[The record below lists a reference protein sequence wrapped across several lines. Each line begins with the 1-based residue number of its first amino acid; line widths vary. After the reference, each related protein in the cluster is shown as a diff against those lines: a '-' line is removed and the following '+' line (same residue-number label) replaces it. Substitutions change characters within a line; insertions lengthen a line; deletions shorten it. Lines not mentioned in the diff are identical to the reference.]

1 MQKGGGWEE
10 NRFALEAG
18 SAPHGLGRWG
28 HLTHPLRLAFPSRSK
43 EGNQSSYPTGLMWG
57 VRDLIRTTRLTH
69 LTWNRAPVKYYSYQ
83 SESFFSFEED

>member
-10 NRFALEAG
+10 NRSALEAG
-18 SAPHGLGRWG
+18 SAPHGRADGG
-28 HLTHPLRLAFPSRSK
+28 TSLTLSGSRSLL
-43 EGNQSSYPTGLMWG
+43 GQRRVIRAATPTGLMWG